1 MREKVI
7 VIKYCLRSRLSYIYL
22 QKADEIRF
30 DYRDRET
37 IFDFVEKYPNK
48 TFILFPGNEPF
59 NWEEIRKYNSACQS
73 NFVLNVRSV
82 NEAILAKENNI
93 KFMLNYEATSYWD
106 LEGLVNLGAE
116 YAYVGIPLFFNLKNT
131 LNYNIKLR
139 AVPTVAYNHALSHND
154 GVCGQWIRPEDV
166 ELYEDYIDVLEFEP
180 CEIKREQTLFI
191 VYAEDKKFNTRLD
204 ILVQDLGSNAINR
217 LIPPNLAEARI
228 SCRQKC
234 KTGSSCKLC
243 YNILSLAN
251 PDLILPLI
259 EKK

>member
-1 MREKVI
+1 MI
-7 VIKYCLRSRLSYIYL
+7 YIKYCLRSRLSYSFL
-22 QKADEIRF
+22 QKADEIRV

-37 IFDFVEKYPNK
+37 IFELVGKYPGK
-48 TFILFPGNEPF
+48 RFILFPGREPF
-59 NWEEIRKYNSACQS
+59 NWEEIRKYNLACES

-82 NEAILAKENNI
+82 NEALIAKENNI
-93 KFMLNYEATSYWD
+93 KFMLNYEATSCWD

-116 YAYVGIPLFFNLKNT
+116 YAYVGIPLFFDLKSAA
-131 LNYNIKLR
+131 NYNIKLR
-139 AVPTVAYNHALSHND
+139 AVPTIAYNHALPHEN
-154 GVCGQWIRPEDV
+154 GIYGQWIRPEDV
-166 ELYEDYIDVLEFEP
+166 ELYEEYIDVLEFEH
-180 CEIKREQTLFI
+180 CEIKREQTLYT

-217 LIPPNLAEARI
+217 LIPPDLAEARI

-251 PDLILPLI
+251 PDLISPLI